1 MIVSASGL
9 SVLVPGAAKTYGYQ
23 ITSTLQICRHPS
35 STIQLCSVAFHIL
48 AFVTAFGLSRALVLD
63 AEYNGLK
70 APLGFSASV
79 SRVDRMDK
87 WNAGP
92 SSEKSKLEKT
102 LSRQSLHVAYC
113 THVKSCSDTF
123 VYMLIYYIYISCFY
137 ACPIAY
143 HPLIIPCTLHCLLVF
158 SLPESGL
165 ERLGDCASKRCL
177 DIWSGCRCCLY
188 I

>member
-87 WNAGP
+87 
-92 SSEKSKLEKT
+92 
-102 LSRQSLHVAYC
+102 
-113 THVKSCSDTF
+113 
-123 VYMLIYYIYISCFY
+123 
-137 ACPIAY
+137 
-143 HPLIIPCTLHCLLVF
+143 
-158 SLPESGL
+158 
-165 ERLGDCASKRCL
+165 
-177 DIWSGCRCCLY
+177 
-188 I
+188 